1 MVFAMK
7 IAVLVLDRVFDT
19 GLSALLDTLTVA
31 NEIAVSE
38 KLACARF
45 DVSLV
50 AVRRKVTTGQG
61 MRVPVADVQS
71 CKVPDVALLPA
82 LSNKSTEAVCE
93 SLTRRDVADA
103 GAQLKCW
110 SAQGAVLGAA
120 CNATFLLA
128 ETQLLDGHEATTTWW
143 HAPRFRERYPKVAL
157 DPSRMLVQ
165 SGRFVTVGAAL
176 AHLDLALWCVRQVS
190 PTLAK
195 LTARYLVIDPRSSQA
210 AFAISD
216 HLAHEDPMVHRFETW
231 ARAHLAQ
238 GFSLADAARAA
249 GGSERTLARR
259 INAVLGKSPISYF
272 QDIRVERAV
281 HLLQTS
287 QGSLEQIAT
296 QVGYADGVTLR
307 TLIRRRIGRGVRELR
322 SGQ

>member
-1 MVFAMK
+1 MK

-19 GLSALLDTLTVA
+19 GLSTLLDTLAVA
-31 NEIAVSE
+31 NEIAASE
-38 KLACARF
+38 KLGCARF
-45 DVSLV
+45 DVNLV
-50 AVRRKVTTGQG
+50 AVRRKVSTGQG
-61 MRVPVADVQS
+61 MQVPVAAVQS
-71 CKVPDVALLPA
+71 CPSPDVALLPA
-82 LSNKSTEAVCE
+82 LSNKATDAVCE

-103 GAQLKCW
+103 GEQLKAW

-120 CNATFLLA
+120 CNATFVLA
-128 ETQLLDGHEATTTWW
+128 ETKLLDGQNATTTWW
-143 HAPRFRERYPKVAL
+143 HAARFRERYPKVVL

-190 PTLAK
+190 PTLAT
-195 LTARYLVIDPRSSQA
+195 LTARYLVMDPRPSQA

-216 HLAHEDPMVHRFETW
+216 HLAHDDPLVQRFESW
-231 ARAHLAQ
+231 ARAHLAS

-249 GGSERTLARR
+249 GSSERTLARR
-259 INAVLGKSPISYF
+259 INAVLGKSPISYL

-287 QGSLEQIAT
+287 QASLDQIAT

-322 SGQ
+322 AGH